1 MSYTKAAAAKTEE
14 RKKAWTDLSGT
25 MRVFGKTKEIS
36 KSKGYFIAYSTSIG
50 KKQEDGSYANCFFNI
65 RFTKDNDPEKEGSF
79 EIMINKAFFTV
90 DVWQEKTYAAIVVQ
104 DFDFI

>member
-1 MSYTKAAAAKTEE
+1 MSYTKKTTEKQEE
-14 RKKAWTDLSGT
+14 RRKSWTDLTGA
-25 MRVFGKTKEIS
+25 MRVFGKKKQS
-36 KSKGYFIAYSTSIG
+36 SKGDFMAYSTSIG
-50 KKQEDGSYANCFFNI
+50 KKNEDGSYSNFFFNI

>member
-1 MSYTKAAAAKTEE
+1 MSYTKKTTEKQEE
-14 RKKAWTDLSGT
+14 RRKSWTDLTGA
-25 MRVFGKTKEIS
+25 MRVFGKKKQS
-36 KSKGYFIAYSTSIG
+36 SKGDFMAYSTSIG
-50 KKQEDGSYANCFFNI
+50 KKNEDGSYANVFFNV